1 MQDNFAIQSF
11 ERGIAAQNEGAFTW
25 EIAPVSNGVGYK
37 RLFAVIIGAH

>member
-25 EIAPVSNGVGYK
+25 EIAPVSTYIK
-37 RLFAVIIGAH
+37 YRRLL